1 MSIFRGSAVAIVTP
15 FNERG
20 INFKK
25 LEELIEWHIN
35 SKTDAIVVCGTT
47 GEAST
52 MSDQERKETIKFVVD
67 VVNKRIPVIAGTGS
81 NDTAASINMSK
92 WAEKIGVDGLLVI
105 TPYYNKTTQK
115 GLIEHFTVIA
125 NSVTSPIIIYN
136 VPSRTGLNIN
146 PSTLLTLCE
155 LKNIVAIKEASGD
168 ISQIVKIK
176 ALCRDKLDIY
186 SGNDDQ
192 IIPIMSLGALGVI
205 SVLANIIPTDIHNM
219 CEFYLQGDHAEALK
233 IQLDSLSLNN
243 ALFIETNPIPLK
255 TAMNLMGMEVGPLRL
270 PLCEMEE
277 NNLQILKKELKAYN
291 VSLKEE
297 IK

>member
-1 MSIFRGSAVAIVTP
+1 MSIFKGSGVAIVTP

-20 INFKK
+20 VDFKK
-25 LEELIEWHIN
+25 LEELVEWHIK

-52 MSDQERKETIKFVVD
+52 MTEQERKETIKFVVD
-67 VVNKRIPVIAGTGS
+67 LVNKRIPVIAGTGS
-81 NDTAASINMSK
+81 NNTAATISMSK
-92 WAEKIGVDGLLVI
+92 WAEKIGVDAILVI

-115 GLIEHFTVIA
+115 GLVEHYKTIA

-146 PSTLLTLCE
+146 PSTLLKLCAMP
-155 LKNIVAIKEASGD
+155 NIVAIKEASGN
-168 ISQIVKIK
+168 ISQIAQIK
-176 ALCRDKLDIY
+176 ALCGDNLDIY

-192 IIPIMSLGALGVI
+192 VIPILSLGGFGVI

-219 CEFYLQGDHAEALK
+219 CELYLKGEHAKALE
-233 IQLDSLSLNN
+233 IQLGYLPLNN
-243 ALFIETNPIPLK
+243 SVFIETNPIPVK

-277 NNLQILKKELKAYN
+277 NNLQFLKKELKAYN
-291 VSLKEE
+291 IPLKEGN
-297 IK
+297 